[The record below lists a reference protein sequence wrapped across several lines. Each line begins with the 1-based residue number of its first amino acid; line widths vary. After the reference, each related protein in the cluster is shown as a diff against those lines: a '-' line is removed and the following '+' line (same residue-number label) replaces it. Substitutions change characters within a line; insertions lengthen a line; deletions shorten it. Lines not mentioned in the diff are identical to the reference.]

1 MQHDEFIGQVQNCA
15 RLSLHGDAELATP
28 ATLETPGLAGG
39 ESSAT
44 QEPRGGSISPLQ
56 IYLAIRNRGYTN
68 QVRLRGLKKLET
80 HGGGFCLYSREFY
93 SPGLDIFLRK

>member
-1 MQHDEFIGQVQNCA
+1 MID
-15 RLSLHGDAELATP
+15 RD
-28 ATLETPGLAGG
+28 
-39 ESSAT
+39 
-44 QEPRGGSISPLQ
+44 GSISPLQ